1 MAINRRTFLGAAAS
15 WPWLAGCAFA
25 IATPTIARASGAS
38 VRSHGARGDGTTD
51 DTDAFQQ
58 AIDAAGQGGGG
69 IVTVPAGRYL
79 LDPLRS
85 VRLRS
90 GVHLQ
95 MDAAATLLAKPNAE
109 DRSVLLLVQ
118 DASDVTITGGRL
130 LGERDRHL
138 GTTGEWGHGIQLRG
152 AQRVTLRD
160 IHVSNFWGD
169 GLSVAA
175 INPTRANPDTA
186 PSTDVLLE
194 RIVSLG
200 NRRQGLTI
208 GRSSRVRVIDC
219 EFAGTGGTAPE
230 AGIDIEPDTGAGAQ
244 DIEIANCR
252 IHDNHGPGIQVWKRA
267 HHVRIHDCTLQ
278 DNRYGVLVVGAEDT
292 SIIGNRILGN
302 ALNGVVLRKGANG
315 ATISGNHFSDNAHR
329 MGALARLP
337 SLGGGVPE
345 RHVRVEPDAQGVR
358 IGQDN
363 RYD

>member
-1 MAINRRTFLGAAAS
+1 
-15 WPWLAGCAFA
+15 
-25 IATPTIARASGAS
+25 
-38 VRSHGARGDGTTD
+38 VRGHGARGDATTD

-69 IVTVPAGRYL
+69 VVTVPTGRYL

-95 MDAAATLLAKPNAE
+95 MDAGATLLAKPNAAE
-109 DRSVLLLVQ
+109 RSVLLLMQ
-118 DASDVTITGGRL
+118 DVSDVTISGGNL

-152 AQRVTLRD
+152 AQRVVLRD
-160 IHVSNFWGD
+160 IRVSNFWGD

-194 RIVSLG
+194 RIVSQG

-208 GRSSRVRVIDC
+208 GRSRRVRVVDC

-230 AGIDIEPDTGAGAQ
+230 AGIDIEPDAGAGAI
-244 DIEIANCR
+244 DIEIAGCR
-252 IHDNHGPGIQVWKRA
+252 IHDNHGPGIQVWKHAR
-267 HHVRIHDCTLQ
+267 HVRIHDCTLQ
-278 DNRYGVLVVGAEDT
+278 ANRNGVLVVGAEDT
-292 SIIGNRILGN
+292 SIVGNRIVDN
-302 ALNGVVLRKGANG
+302 TSSGVVVRKGANV
-315 ATISGNHFSDNAHR
+315 ATISGNRFSGNAR
-329 MGALARLP
+329 GMGVPAMP
-337 SLGGGVPE
+337 SFGGGAPQ
-345 RHVRVEPDAQGVR
+345 RDVRIEDAQGIR
-358 IGQDN
+358 IGPDN
-363 RYD
+363 RYR

>member
-1 MAINRRTFLGAAAS
+1 MAISRRTFLGAAAG
-15 WPWLAGCAFA
+15 WPWVAGCVLTF
-25 IATPTIARASGAS
+25 ATPSIARAGGTS
-38 VRSHGARGDGTTD
+38 VRSHGAHGDGTTD

-58 AIDAAGQGGGG
+58 AIDAAGKGGGG

-85 VRLRS
+85 VQLRS
-90 GVHLQ
+90 GVSLQ
-95 MDAAATLLAKPNAE
+95 MDAAATLLAQPNAA

-118 DASDVTITGGRL
+118 DVSDVTITGGRL

-175 INPTRANPDTA
+175 INPTRSNPDTE

-194 RIVSLG
+194 RIVSIG

-208 GRSSRVRVIDC
+208 GRSSRVRVVDC

-230 AGIDIEPDTGAGAQ
+230 AGIDIEPDTGAGAT
-244 DIEIANCR
+244 DIEISNCR

-292 SIIGNRILGN
+292 NIIGNRIADN
-302 ALNGVVLRKGANG
+302 ALNGVVVRKGANG
-315 ATISGNHFSDNAHR
+315 ANISGNRFSGNARR
-329 MGALARLP
+329 MGVLAMP
-337 SLGGGVPE
+337 ALGGGAPQ
-345 RHVRVEPDAQGVR
+345 RHVRIEDAQGVL

-363 RYD
+363 KYD